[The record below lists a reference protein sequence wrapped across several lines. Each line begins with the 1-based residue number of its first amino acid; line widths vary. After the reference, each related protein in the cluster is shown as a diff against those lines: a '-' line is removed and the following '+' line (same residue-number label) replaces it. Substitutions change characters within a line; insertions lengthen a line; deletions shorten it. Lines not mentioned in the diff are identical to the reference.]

1 MFSINNISVAYS
13 GSTLFKNATFIING
27 NDRIGLIGKNGS
39 GKTTLLRIIVGQQH
53 AESGEVVIPY
63 DKTIGYLPQEMRL
76 ENSHTVF
83 NEAIEAFSEIK
94 KLEEEIRLLSD
105 EVTHRTDFESRE
117 YHTLINQLTDSNEKF
132 NMLGGHTIEAETE
145 KVLQGLGFANTDY
158 SRPLNEF
165 SYGWQMRVEL
175 AKILLRKPNLILLD
189 EPTNHLDI
197 ESIQWLENFLINYQ
211 GAVMLVS
218 HDRAFL
224 DNITNKTVE
233 IELGKIYNYKAP
245 YSEYV
250 FLREQRLER
259 QKATFNNQQRQ
270 IRQIERFIERFRY
283 KNTKSRQVQSRIKM
297 LEKIEDVE
305 IDNID
310 YSAIHF
316 SFPPAQSSGK
326 VVVNAKDLIKKYDTN
341 LVLNKLNFAI
351 IKGDRVAFV
360 GKNGEGKTTLPKI
373 IARLIDFEGDLQ
385 LGYNVQLGYF
395 AQNQNETLDPE
406 LTVFDTIEHIA
417 VGDIRSRIRAILGA
431 FLFEGD
437 DIDKKVKVLSGG
449 EKSRLALAKLLITPA
464 NLLVLD
470 EPTNHLDMRSKD
482 ILKTALLKYNGT
494 LIVVS
499 HDRDFLQGLT
509 NKVFEFRNNKIDE
522 YLGDIYDFLESR
534 KLRTLNQ
541 LEVKAV
547 ASERSAKRTG
557 SSTHKLMYEQKKQL
571 DKEIRKVNS
580 NIMACEQE
588 ISKLEIKLKEL
599 DQVLS
604 EPDRFAD
611 KIASDEIFK
620 NYDEI
625 RRKLDL
631 RMKDWEKMHISLE
644 ELNKK
649 KSELD
654 NTPE

>member
-1 MFSINNISVAYS
+1 
-13 GSTLFKNATFIING
+13 
-27 NDRIGLIGKNGS
+27 
-39 GKTTLLRIIVGQQH
+39 
-53 AESGEVVIPY
+53 
-63 DKTIGYLPQEMRL
+63 
-76 ENSHTVF
+76 
-83 NEAIEAFSEIK
+83 
-94 KLEEEIRLLSD
+94 
-105 EVTHRTDFESRE
+105 
-117 YHTLINQLTDSNEKF
+117 
-132 NMLGGHTIEAETE
+132 
-145 KVLQGLGFANTDY
+145 
-158 SRPLNEF
+158 
-165 SYGWQMRVEL
+165 
-175 AKILLRKPNLILLD
+175 
-189 EPTNHLDI
+189 
-197 ESIQWLENFLINYQ
+197 
-211 GAVMLVS
+211 
-218 HDRAFL
+218 
-224 DNITNKTVE
+224 
-233 IELGKIYNYKAP
+233 
-245 YSEYV
+245 
-250 FLREQRLER
+250 
-259 QKATFNNQQRQ
+259 
-270 IRQIERFIERFRY
+270 
-283 KNTKSRQVQSRIKM
+283 
-297 LEKIEDVE
+297 
-305 IDNID
+305 
-310 YSAIHF
+310 
-316 SFPPAQSSGK
+316 
-326 VVVNAKDLIKKYDTN
+326 
-341 LVLNKLNFAI
+341 
-351 IKGDRVAFV
+351 
-360 GKNGEGKTTLPKI
+360 
-373 IARLIDFEGDLQ
+373 
-385 LGYNVQLGYF
+385 
-395 AQNQNETLDPE
+395 
-406 LTVFDTIEHIA
+406 
-417 VGDIRSRIRAILGA
+417 
-431 FLFEGD
+431 
-437 DIDKKVKVLSGG
+437 
-449 EKSRLALAKLLITPA
+449 
-464 NLLVLD
+464 
-470 EPTNHLDMRSKD
+470 
-482 ILKTALLKYNGT
+482 

>member
-1 MFSINNISVAYS
+1 MFSINNISVSYS

-39 GKTTLLRIIVGQQH
+39 GKTTLLRIIVGQQQ

-63 DKTIGYLPQEMRL
+63 DKTVGYLPQEMRL
-76 ENSHTVF
+76 ENSNSVF

-105 EVTHRTDFESRE
+105 EVTHRTDFESRD
-117 YHTLINQLTDSNEKF
+117 YHTLINQLTESNEKY
-132 NMLGGHTIEAETE
+132 NILGGHTIEAETE
-145 KVLQGLGFANTDY
+145 KVLQGLGFANSDY

-197 ESIQWLENFLINYQ
+197 ESIQWLEHFLINYQ
-211 GAVMLVS
+211 GAVILVS

-305 IDNID
+305 IEDFD

-326 VVVNAKDLIKKYDTN
+326 VVVNAKDLIKKYGAN
-341 LVLNKLNFAI
+341 LVLNKLNFDI

-360 GKNGEGKTTLPKI
+360 GKNGEGKTTLSKI

-449 EKSRLALAKLLITPA
+449 EKSRLALAKLLVSPA

-482 ILKTALLKYNGT
+482 ILKTALLKYSGT

-541 LEVKAV
+541 LEVKA
-547 ASERSAKRTG
+547 AESERSAKRTG

-588 ISKLEIKLKEL
+588 ISSLEIKLKEL

-631 RMKDWEKMHISLE
+631 QMKNWEKMHISLE
-644 ELNKK
+644 ALNKK
-649 KSELD
+649 KSDLD
-654 NTPE
+654 NGSD